1 MRLISGPVGK
11 EKVHYEAPAAPLLEK
26 EMSAFFGCVK
36 DTEDRTDMVL
46 RVALAH
52 LWFVTIHPFDDGNG
66 RIARAVADWALARS
80 EDSPQRFYI
89 LLVGATGFEP
99 ATPCAQEPRYAL
111 SCISARRQRLQVVDP
126 TSVLPSDNLRNLG
139 VTLPGKTG
147 GRLARS
153 EGRPRTMRDHR
164 RTGGKPLHSPPRRT
178 NLRGSAL
185 VAYCRRR
192 ASALRIASSTASSS
206 LPTSSARKRN
216 TK

>member
-1 MRLISGPVGK
+1 MTTPWQPTSQENLARRGRQLVLSLREATPAQVRLTWVFVEPRHWKWSGATDFRTAHGT
-11 EKVHYEAPAAPLLEK
+11 EGATPAADQK
-26 EMSAFFGCVK
+26 MSGGVTPVSPRNSESGRG
-36 DTEDRTDMVL
+36 DWIRTSD
-46 RVALAH
+46 
-52 LWFVTIHPFDDGNG
+52 
-66 RIARAVADWALARS
+66 
-80 EDSPQRFYI
+80 
-89 LLVGATGFEP
+89 
-99 ATPCAQEPRYAL
+99 PCAQEPRYAL
-111 SCISARRQRLQVVDP
+111 SCISPRRQRLQVVDP